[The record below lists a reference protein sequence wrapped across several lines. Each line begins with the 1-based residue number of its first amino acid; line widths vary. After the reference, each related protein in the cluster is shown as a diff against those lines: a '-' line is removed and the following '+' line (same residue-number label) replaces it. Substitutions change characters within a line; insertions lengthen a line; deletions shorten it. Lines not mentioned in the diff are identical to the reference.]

1 MGNKDLKE
9 QLDRLPVPHDL
20 EQKIRANWKQQLNQD
35 HGQWFR
41 YKGLV
46 AAGVVGLTFAVLLFN
61 LINSTPK
68 LLSMAINDIQSDAQQ
83 NIGISIPMEVL
94 TQWGNVNLPPVS
106 MPLKMTKYC
115 TLGGNKTIHV
125 NVNGARQGEVHLFIK
140 RGDFDIA
147 FWQARQGQI
156 NSMPWRLLKPHD
168 DLSVLVLYTH
178 DMNPANVEKLIQTM
192 FYV

>member
-1 MGNKDLKE
+1 MEDKDLTE
-9 QLDRLPVPHDL
+9 QLDRLPVPQDL
-20 EQKIRANWKQQLNQD
+20 EQKIRANWRQQLNHDQ
-35 HGQWFR
+35 GQWFR

-46 AAGVVGLTFAVLLFN
+46 AAGVVGLTLTVLLVN

-68 LLSMAINDIQSDAQQ
+68 ILSMAVNDIQSDARQ
-83 NIGISIPMEVL
+83 NVGISIPMDVL

-125 NVNGARQGEVHLFIK
+125 HVDGAIQGEVHLFIR
-140 RGDFDIA
+140 RGDFDVA

-156 NSMPWRLLKPHD
+156 NSMPWRLLKPRD
-168 DLSVLVLYTH
+168 DLSVLVLYTQ
-178 DMNPANVEKLIQTM
+178 DMNPANVDKLLRAM
-192 FYV
+192 FYA

>member
-1 MGNKDLKE
+1 MEDKDLKE
-9 QLDRLPVPHDL
+9 QLNQLSVPHDL
-20 EQKIRANWKQQLNQD
+20 EQKIRANWKQQLNHDQ
-35 HGQWFR
+35 GQWFR

-46 AAGVVGLTFAVLLFN
+46 AAGVMGLTLAALLFN
-61 LINSTPK
+61 LTNSTPK
-68 LLSMAINDIQSDAQQ
+68 LLSLAINDIQSDAQQ
-83 NIGISIPMEVL
+83 NIGISIPMDVL
-94 TQWGNVNLPPVS
+94 TKWGNVNLPPIS

-125 NVNGARQGEVHLFIK
+125 QVDGARQGEVHLFIR

-147 FWQARQGQI
+147 FWQSRQGQI
-156 NSMPWRLLKPHD
+156 DSMPWRLLKPRD